1 MKGSM
6 FTTNELQEKIER
18 NSEGKNET
26 KKARIIADYIAG
38 MTDRYALLEQNRLS
52 EKK

>member
-18 NSEGKNET
+18 NPENKNET

-38 MTDRYALLEQNRLS
+38 MTDRYALLEYKRLS
-52 EKK
+52 SK